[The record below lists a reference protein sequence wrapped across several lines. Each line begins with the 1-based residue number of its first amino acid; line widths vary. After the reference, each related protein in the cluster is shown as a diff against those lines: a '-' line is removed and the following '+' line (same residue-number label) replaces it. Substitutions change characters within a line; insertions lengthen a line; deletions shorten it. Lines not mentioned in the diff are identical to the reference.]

1 VTITTRQISAI
12 FEDHDD
18 GYALAEA
25 FPAIGYTFPLTD
37 CKAD

>member
-12 FEDHDD
+12 VDDD
-18 GYALAEA
+18 GYALAGA